1 MPSINSILFLP
12 LFLLLFSFDGDKK
25 ELREYDEKKELTWD
39 DYKARPNKASS
50 FKALTVTRTS
60 FSANSDGKLLQL
72 TVQNYFEPQ
81 SSWTKTDKNQELL
94 DHERLHF
101 HISELFARK
110 LRKQI
115 LQTKFKSK
123 AQKVMDEISKMYE
136 VNIRELTK
144 FQRLYDRETDH
155 SIAVKE
161 QKNWEAKIRS
171 ELADLHEFSN
181 PVLEISLK

>member
-1 MPSINSILFLP
+1 MSKKSQVLFLS
-12 LFLLLFSFDGDKK
+12 FCLLLFAFKGDKK
-25 ELREYDEKKELTWD
+25 ELIEYDEKQELTWD
-39 DYKARPNKASS
+39 DYKGRPNKASS
-50 FKALTVTRTS
+50 FKALTATRIS
-60 FSANSDGKLLQL
+60 FGANSDGKSLQL
-72 TVQNYFEPQ
+72 SIHNYFEPR
-81 SSWTKTDKNQELL
+81 SSWTKTDKNQDLL

-136 VNIRELTK
+136 ENVRELTK
-144 FQRLYDRETDH
+144 CQRLYDRETDH

-161 QKNWEAKIRS
+161 QKTWEAKIRL
-171 ELADLHEFSN
+171 ELADLNEFSN
-181 PVLEISLK
+181 PLLEISLK